1 MTKRIPP
8 LAKQLASKSFS
19 ALTHHL
25 TLWHQVLRD
34 HTILDCA
41 RNRIVVGI
49 MTFALGFLLVSL
61 RLFDVMVLKGTGER
75 DTIDQE
81 LRHELALDRADIVD
95 RHGEVLATHLITA
108 SVYANPKV
116 ILNAREASEKL
127 CALVPE
133 LDFDATLKR
142 LQSEKGFVWILRH
155 ISPKLQQ
162 SIHHLGIPGIY
173 LQKDQRRVY
182 PFGPV
187 ACHVLGYCGLENKGL
202 SGVEQYFDVKLRQ
215 NKESL
220 QLSLDIRV
228 QHLMHDELKHAVQEF
243 QAHGGN
249 AMLLD
254 LSTGQLLGMVSLP
267 DFDPNQPNEM
277 VKDVGFNRNTLGVY
291 EPGSTFKMFNTAIA
305 LETNRIKLTSVYDA
319 THPIKVGRFTISD
332 FRGPKRPLTVLETFL
347 HSSNIASA
355 KMALDFGLAWQ
366 QKYFASFG
374 MFTKPSLELG
384 EIGSPIINKKPTEAT
399 LISNSFGYGIS
410 VSPLQSLRAMAAIIN
425 NGQMRDLTLLKQTM
439 PVIGESVVSDHTSQA
454 IKKAMRLAVAEGTCR
469 KGDIPGYYVLG
480 KTGSAYIVRNKRYH
494 VSSCVIKG
502 KRIEVNDKITT
513 FVGAFPGKNPKYLLM
528 VMLDSP
534 KPTEKTYGFSTGG
547 WNACPTGGKI
557 IERLAPM
564 LGLAPDID
572 DAVIGH
578 NEHNNNVH
586 MVNFNEAD

>member
-1 MTKRIPP
+1 MTKRLPP

-34 HTILDCA
+34 HTILDRA

-49 MTFALGFLLVSL
+49 MVFAMGFLLVSL
-61 RLFDVMVLKGTGER
+61 RLFDVMVLKGANDR
-75 DTIDQE
+75 QIMDQD
-81 LRHELALDRADIVD
+81 LHNELALERADIVD

-116 ILNAREASEKL
+116 ILNARDAAEKL

-133 LDFDATLKR
+133 LDFETVLQR

-182 PFGPV
+182 PFGPI

-202 SGVEQYFDVKLRQ
+202 SGIEQYFDVKLRQ
-215 NKESL
+215 NKDPL
-220 QLSLDIRV
+220 QISLDMRV
-228 QHLMHDELKHAVQEF
+228 QHVMHDVLKNGVQEF

-254 LSTGQLLGMVSLP
+254 ISTGQLLGMVSLP
-267 DFDPNQPNEM
+267 DFDPNQPSDM
-277 VKDVGFNRNTLGVY
+277 IKDVGFNRNTLGVY

-305 LETNRIKLTSVYDA
+305 LETNRIKLNSVYDA
-319 THPIKVGRFTISD
+319 THPIKIGRFTITD
-332 FRGPKRPLTVLETFL
+332 FRGQKRPLTVQETFL

-355 KMALDFGLAWQ
+355 KMALDFGLSWQ
-366 QKYFASFG
+366 QKYFATFG
-374 MFTKPSLELG
+374 MFSKASLELP
-384 EIGSPIINKKPTEAT
+384 EVGSPIVNKKPTEAT

-410 VSPLQSLRAMAAIIN
+410 VSPLQTLRAVAAIIN
-425 NGQMRDLTLLKQTM
+425 SGQLRDVTLLKQTM
-439 PVIGESVVSDHTSQA
+439 PIIGEPIVSESTSKSIRKIMRCAVVEGTV
-454 IKKAMRLAVAEGTCR
+454 KKAEV
-469 KGDIPGYYVLG
+469 PGYHVIG

-494 VSSCVIKG
+494 VSSCVVNGRKV
-502 KRIEVNDKITT
+502 EVNDKITT
-513 FVGAFPGKNPKYLLM
+513 FIGAFPGKNPKYLLM

-547 WNACPTGGKI
+547 WNACPTGGKM

-564 LGLAPDID
+564 LGLAPDMD
-572 DAVIGH
+572 DMVIGH
-578 NEHNNNVH
+578 NEQNNNVH
-586 MVNFNEAD
+586 MVSLNGAD